1 MDLYNYYRSTSSY
14 RVRIALALKNI
25 EYHNL
30 PVHLVQDGGQHN
42 TPEYLALNPQG
53 RVPCLK
59 TDAGDLII
67 QSPAIIEYLEEVC
80 PTPPLLPQDPIT
92 RAHVRSVAALIG
104 CDIQPLHNMAVL
116 NRLRSLKVDE
126 SEVNAWIGH
135 WISSGL
141 QAVEALIGDEGF
153 CFGEPGLADVY
164 LLPQLYAAHRFG
176 VDLSA
181 LPRINRVERLARE
194 HTAFAQ
200 AHPDLQPDAPGHTH

>member
-1 MDLYNYYRSTSSY
+1 
-14 RVRIALALKNI
+14 
-25 EYHNL
+25 
-30 PVHLVQDGGQHN
+30 
-42 TPEYLALNPQG
+42 
-53 RVPCLK
+53 
-59 TDAGDLII
+59 
-67 QSPAIIEYLEEVC
+67 
-80 PTPPLLPQDPIT
+80 
-92 RAHVRSVAALIG
+92 
-104 CDIQPLHNMAVL
+104 VL

-181 LPRINRVERLARE
+181 LPRTNRVERLALENTRPLSR
-194 HTAFAQ
+194 HTRIFNRM
-200 AHPDLQPDAPGHTH
+200 HRPQPSS